1 MLAHLHVKNLAL
13 IEEIEVE
20 FGPGLNILTG
30 ETGAG
35 KSILLGSMQLILGAK
50 TSKNMI
56 RENAPYALVELL
68 FQIENEKAKEA
79 LKALDIYPEDGQV
92 LLSRKIMDGRS
103 INKINGETSTVSQM
117 KAAAA
122 CLLDIHGQHEHQSLL
137 YQDKQLAILDAY
149 GKEKILPAKETV
161 HQAYKEYSKCK
172 SELNSMNM
180 DEEQRNRETAFL
192 EFEIKEI
199 EKANLQSGEDEEL
212 ERQYRK
218 MNNAKLIVDSLQLI
232 HNLTGYDAKEGMIRD
247 KESTTSYS
255 VVLAIPG
262 IDRIFL
268 HHPGANHTFAVSDID
283 FDKVKEAAIFHFGYP
298 TLMESMYNNDGA
310 ELVHLMKSVQE
321 TGAATSLDLAAVDA
335 NSKAGQAD
343 WAKILGRTL
352 PYVDFFVPSIEELC
366 FMLDR
371 DKFEELQVRADGGD
385 ITDVLDIE
393 QDVKPLAEKCI
404 TLGCKVLLLKCG
416 AKGMY
421 LQTAGE
427 EKLRQVSVRTELDV
441 AAWAEKAVF
450 EKSYIPEKILSGT
463 GAGDTSIAA
472 FLTAMLEGNTPEMCL
487 HLAAA
492 TGASCVAAYD
502 ALSGLKSF
510 EELKKKIEEGWEKVC

>member
-1 MLAHLHVKNLAL
+1 MKKKVIVAGHICLDITPVFPDGKVKSVEQVLSPGKLIQMGNADVHTGGAVANTGLAMKLLGADVSLMGKVGEDA
-13 IEEIEVE
+13 
-20 FGPGLNILTG
+20 FGDMILNIL
-30 ETGAG
+30 
-35 KSILLGSMQLILGAK
+35 
-50 TSKNMI
+50 
-56 RENAPYALVELL
+56 
-68 FQIENEKAKEA
+68 
-79 LKALDIYPEDGQV
+79 D
-92 LLSRKIMDGRS
+92 
-103 INKINGETSTVSQM
+103 
-117 KAAAA
+117 
-122 CLLDIHGQHEHQSLL
+122 
-137 YQDKQLAILDAY
+137 
-149 GKEKILPAKETV
+149 
-161 HQAYKEYSKCK
+161 
-172 SELNSMNM
+172 
-180 DEEQRNRETAFL
+180 
-192 EFEIKEI
+192 
-199 EKANLQSGEDEEL
+199 
-212 ERQYRK
+212 
-218 MNNAKLIVDSLQLI
+218 
-232 HNLTGYDAKEGMIRD
+232 GYDAKEGMIRD

-393 QDVKPLAEKCI
+393 QDVKSLAEKCI

-427 EKLRQVSVRTELDV
+427 EKLRQVSVRTVLDV